1 MDMLQQSKVKV
12 YSTSGVFSF
21 LFFLFSVLVSGIA
34 GSSVS
39 AQTHS
44 SGGYMKMHHM
54 HHKKKA
60 FSLHKIKM
68 FYMKAIEMAPEKKK
82 KEIEDNLI
90 KMIEEAGKKKAELK
104 ASKMKLFLSLRN
116 PKSTDKEIQENFR
129 EFMNKKSEYVSVLF
143 NYVMRL
149 RGIIGAEMFAEIFRK
164 THKKM
169 MGHKMMMK
177 GSNSKH

>member
-1 MDMLQQSKVKV
+1 MMDISQKKRRWYNKAVI
-12 YSTSGVFSF
+12 FSFPF
-21 LFFLFSVLVSGIA
+21 LFFLVFGMMNT
-34 GSSVS
+34 VS
-39 AQTHS
+39 AQHHYT
-44 SGGYMKMHHM
+44 GGYMKKHHM

-68 FYMKAIEMAPEKKK
+68 FYMKALEMAPEEKK

-90 KMIEEAGKKKAELK
+90 RLIEEAGKKKAELK

-116 PKSTDKEIQENFR
+116 PRSTDKEIQENFKA
-129 EFMNKKSEYVSVLF
+129 FMSKKNEYMNVLF
-143 NYVMRL
+143 SYVMKL
-149 RGIIGAEMFAEIFRK
+149 RRIIGAEMFAEIFKK

-177 GSNSKH
+177 GSGSKH